1 MTSKGQV
8 TIPAE
13 IRSALS
19 LRQGDRVAFVE
30 IEKGKF
36 TIVAANVPVQQ
47 LKGLIKKPRKPV
59 SVENMNTAISLRGAG
74 K

>member
-8 TIPAE
+8 TIPVE
-13 IRSALS
+13 VRSVLN
-19 LRQGDRVAFVE
+19 LKQGDRVAFVE
-30 IEKGKF
+30 IEKNKF
-36 TIVAANVPVQQ
+36 AIVAANFPVQQ

-59 SVENMNTAISLRGAG
+59 SIESMNAAIAARGAG